1 MSEKVYIS
9 ASMCYGFIFRK
20 ILEYLTPFNVEGE
33 FVFYENGIAYNMID
47 DKKIVIN
54 DIFIKAK
61 DIIKYEFDEENAKD
75 LDKEGRKCYI
85 VGVRLQNILSPIKI
99 SRKKTNINIIVT
111 KCTDGKSKYIL
122 KMELSNQEE
131 GKKGRTKA
139 YKSIDKNLANFYEI
153 EFTNRKPFAKVT
165 SAQFSDEVK
174 NGSQIK
180 YSGKF
185 CINVY
190 KSGIQY
196 IICENNGDMV
206 YEGYAGSIDDGGII
220 DTFTIS
226 AKYLKPFV
234 NISNLSKDGII
245 SFYYEQGKPLKMS
258 FSINNIG
265 RANVYISNDKTL
277 VDDVVCDNCSD
288 DDFDIDEDEEY
299 E

>member
-1 MSEKVYIS
+1 MSDKPYIS
-9 ASMCYGFIFRK
+9 ASICYGFIFRK

-33 FVFYENGIAYNMID
+33 FVFYDNGIAYNMID
-47 DKKIVIN
+47 DKKIIIN
-54 DIFIKAK
+54 DFFIKAK
-61 DIIKYEFDEENAKD
+61 DIIKYEFDEHNARD
-75 LDKEGRKCYI
+75 RDRDGRRCYI

-111 KCTDGKSKYIL
+111 KCNDGKSKYIL

-139 YKSIDKNLANFYEI
+139 YKSIDKILTNSYEI
-153 EFTNRKPFAKVT
+153 DFNTTRPFAKVT

-185 CINVY
+185 SINVH

-196 IICENNGDMV
+196 IISENNGDMV
-206 YEGYAGSIDDGGII
+206 YEGYSGDVDDNII

-245 SFYYEQGKPLKMS
+245 SFYYERNKPLKMS

-265 RANVYISNDKTL
+265 RGNVYISNDSEL
-277 VDDVVCDNCSD
+277 LD
-288 DDFDIDEDEEY
+288 DDQEINDDSEDFDLNEDEEY